1 MAERVPRVHC
11 AGEALCEHSTRRP
24 AMRPATTFAR
34 LLLTIA
40 LITVGPLWLVPE
52 ADARITRVQ
61 VTTHET
67 PTFGGYSWPGVG
79 QYEKIVGV
87 AFGEVD
93 PTNPQDGL
101 ITDISLAPR
110 NG

>member
-1 MAERVPRVHC
+1 
-11 AGEALCEHSTRRP
+11 
-24 AMRPATTFAR
+24 MRPATTFAR

-67 PTFGGYSWPGVG
+67 PTFGGYSWPGRARQRVPPARG
-79 QYEKIVGV
+79 THGGV
-87 AFGEVD
+87 ERLGCRGGD
-93 PTNPQDGL
+93 QRGGL
-101 ITDISLAPR
+101 QHAHRRPGRSEHAAADRQES
-110 NG
+110 